1 MATFHEGKC
10 RQDRRKVRLSRALG
24 IALTPKAA
32 KYLEKRPYAP
42 GEHGKDRRPKETNY
56 GTQLRMKQKA
66 RRIYGV
72 LERQFRNYFEKA
84 EHQKG
89 VTGQNLLLM
98 LERRLDN
105 LTYRLG
111 FAPSRSSA
119 RRLVRHRH
127 MLVNGKLVDI
137 SSFQVRVGDE
147 ISVKPASKDNVAIQA
162 SVEHTKGR
170 DMMSWLSLDPEKLYP
185 LRSSGAPARHLS
197 KTAPARLGGP
207 LVRQATA
214 IYEGLGNP
222 GPSCMRKLNRVWLRS
237 SDEGSVF

>member
-1 MATFHEGKC
+1 MATFHDTKC
-10 RQDRRKVRLSRALG
+10 RLCRREG
-24 IALTPKAA
+24 
-32 KYLEKRPYAP
+32 EKLFLKGARCFTEKCAFERRGYAP
-42 GEHGKDRRPKETNY
+42 GEHGKDRRSKETSY
-56 GTQLRMKQKA
+56 GLQLRMKQKT
-66 RRIYGV
+66 RRIYGI

-137 SSFQVRVGDE
+137 PSYQVRVGDE
-147 ISVKPASKDNVAIQA
+147 ISVKTASKDLVAIQA

-170 DMMSWLSLDPEKLYP
+170 DMMSWLSLDPEKLSGRLLEYP
-185 LRSSGAPARHLS
+185 TRGNIPTKVSEQLIVELYS
-197 KTAPARLGGP
+197 K
-207 LVRQATA
+207 
-214 IYEGLGNP
+214 
-222 GPSCMRKLNRVWLRS
+222 
-237 SDEGSVF
+237 

>member
-1 MATFHEGKC
+1 
-10 RQDRRKVRLSRALG
+10 
-24 IALTPKAA
+24 
-32 KYLEKRPYAP
+32 
-42 GEHGKDRRPKETNY
+42 
-56 GTQLRMKQKA
+56 MKQKA

-137 SSFQVRVGDE
+137 PSFQVRVGDE

-170 DMMSWLSLDPEKLYP
+170 DMMSWLSLDTEKLSGRLLEYP
-185 LRSSGAPARHLS
+185 TRGNIPTKVSEQLIVELYS
-197 KTAPARLGGP
+197 K
-207 LVRQATA
+207 
-214 IYEGLGNP
+214 
-222 GPSCMRKLNRVWLRS
+222 
-237 SDEGSVF
+237 